1 MDGLA
6 EAIGDLIEQGPQGLA
21 RFEASLE
28 AEWIES
34 ALIATG
40 SASIRR
46 RKLPAEQAVWLVL
59 GMGLFW
65 DRSIRDVVDQLGLV
79 MPGTTSL
86 APSAITQARQ
96 RLGPEPLEHLFR
108 RVAAAWSSP
117 VDSPGYHDLAV
128 FAVDGVCIRVPDS
141 KENFE
146 HFGKPS
152 GRGGDNDA
160 GYPMLRMTCLLNVT
174 TRMLRDAR
182 FGPYLRSEDEL
193 AKELWDQLPPKSLV
207 ILDRGYCNYSM
218 FRALSSRGEER
229 HFMVRMREDMKVEL
243 LESLDD
249 GSARARLIPSKDT
262 LKAHPDLRDSAIEG
276 RVVEYQHAGGKPS
289 RIFVTLID
297 HEAYPAKEL
306 VRLYHERWE
315 IELAY
320 DELKTH
326 MIERNECLRSKT
338 PRGVEQELWGLL
350 TVYNLVRR
358 EMALAAAVHRVPPR
372 RISFRSSLT
381 WIRSFFLVTCRTAPA
396 NIPKHLGNLRSTLD
410 VLVLPERRA
419 ERRFPRHVKIKMS
432 RYARNRGR
440 TGMQPPSAN

>member
-1 MDGLA
+1 MDALR
-6 EAIGDLIEQGPQGLA
+6 EVIRDLVELGPQGLA

-28 AEWIES
+28 PEWIES
-34 ALIATG
+34 ALVCTG

-65 DRSIRDVVDQLGLV
+65 DRSIRDIVDQLDLV
-79 MPGTTSL
+79 LPGTTSL

-96 RLGPEPLEHLFR
+96 RLGPEPIAHLFR

-117 VDSPGYHDLAV
+117 LDSPGYRDLAL

-146 HFGKPS
+146 HFGKPP

-160 GYPMLRMTCLLNVT
+160 GYPQLRMTCLLNLSS
-174 TRMLRDAR
+174 RMLRDAR
-182 FGPYLRSEDEL
+182 FGPYRQSEDEL
-193 AKELWDQLPPKSLV
+193 AKHLWDQLPPSSLV
-207 ILDRGYCNYSM
+207 ILDRGYSSYSV
-218 FRALSSRGEER
+218 FRALVARGDER

-243 LESLDD
+243 LEALAD
-249 GSARARLIPSKDT
+249 GSARARLIPSRAT
-262 LKAHPDLRDSAIEG
+262 LKAHPELHESTIEG
-276 RVVEYQHAGGKPS
+276 RVVAYQHPGGKPS
-289 RIFVTLID
+289 RLFVSLID
-297 HEAYPAKEL
+297 HEKYPAKEL
-306 VRLYHERWE
+306 VQLYHERWE

-326 MIERNECLRSKT
+326 MVERNESLRSKT
-338 PRGVEQELWGLL
+338 PRGIEQELWGLL

-358 EMALAAAVHRVPPR
+358 EMMLAAEMHRVPPR
-372 RISFRSSLT
+372 RISFRSSLM
-381 WIRSFFLVTCRTAPA
+381 WIRSFLLVTVRTAPA

-410 VLVLPERRA
+410 VLVLPERRS

-432 RYARNRGR
+432 RFARNRGR
-440 TGMQPPSAN
+440 TGPEAHRAN